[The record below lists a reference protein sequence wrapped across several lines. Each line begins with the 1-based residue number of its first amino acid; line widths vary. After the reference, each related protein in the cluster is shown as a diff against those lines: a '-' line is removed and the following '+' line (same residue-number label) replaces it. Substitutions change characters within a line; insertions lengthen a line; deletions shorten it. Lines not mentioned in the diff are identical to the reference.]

1 MARVRP
7 DVPPVGG
14 MDRTSAA
21 LVVLAAHDRVGEPPR
36 EVPADTEGIGRAVA
50 LHRNPVG
57 TALRNR
63 GEIDAVDEVAGVGVR
78 PDRRQRP
85 RRHHLVGE
93 GLEHLVGRQR
103 AADLLSPAV
112 AEPNRE
118 EGVVALG
125 QRAVGG
131 LVGLDRGAQGLV
143 VVESQRRVP
152 VRRLDVVAGAA
163 DQGRYGEVDV
173 MVGGLRHLHHVPVH
187 RVCGLAAHRP
197 LRDVRRVHLV
207 RVDRGA
213 GEVDVDDRVRSG
225 ADLRERQ
232 GCVRRERIA
241 DDDGDKKQSSHDA
254 LSSGSRSRFRKPG
267 SSG

>member
-1 MARVRP
+1 MNRVGS
-7 DVPPVGG
+7 VPEGAVNGFGYLESSYRRWWYGTGSSGCPTRRG

-36 EVPADTEGIGRAVA
+36 EVPADTEGIGRG
-50 LHRNPVG
+50 RSPSPKPGRGG

-63 GEIDAVDEVAGVGVR
+63 RRDRCGR
-78 PDRRQRP
+78 PKSPSWCPPRP
-85 RRHHLVGE
+85 PSTSPSPPPCWW

-152 VRRLDVVAGAA
+152 
-163 DQGRYGEVDV
+163 YGVL
-173 MVGGLRHLHHVPVH
+173 M
-187 RVCGLAAHRP
+187 
-197 LRDVRRVHLV
+197 
-207 RVDRGA
+207 
-213 GEVDVDDRVRSG
+213 S
-225 ADLRERQ
+225 
-232 GCVRRERIA
+232 
-241 DDDGDKKQSSHDA
+241 
-254 LSSGSRSRFRKPG
+254 
-267 SSG
+267 